1 MDAALLPATLND
13 TLAATT
19 GVEGATVR
27 AYMRILRE
35 NGYLSK
41 HGRGIAA
48 AKMNDMDAALCLTAL
63 AGAPRPYEVL
73 PQARHF
79 EKTVYSQGDSGGLL
93 GMLTE
98 LGSGIDAVANLI
110 RLYTQGLVQ
119 QHFETI
125 GIEPHLR
132 HSAMDVVFLTT
143 APVSIQFRIIKNG
156 QLLEARIYQDP
167 SDDII
172 APDLR
177 SYRRV
182 SGRTFDALA
191 ASFHATVRDD
201 L

>member
-1 MDAALLPATLND
+1 MLPATLND

-19 GVEGATVR
+19 GVESATVR
-27 AYMRILRE
+27 AYMRVLRE

-48 AKMNDMDAALCLTAL
+48 AKMSDRDASVCLTAL
-63 AGAPRPYEVL
+63 AGAPRPLDVL
-73 PQARHF
+73 PQVKHF
-79 EKTVYSQGDSGGLL
+79 SKTVFSQGDSGGLL
-93 GMLTE
+93 GMLSE
-98 LGSGIDAVANLI
+98 KGSGIDAVADLI
-110 RLYTQGLVQ
+110 RLYTQGLVE

-125 GIEPHLR
+125 EVEPAMR
-132 HSAMDVVFLTT
+132 HSSMDVVFLTT

-156 QLLEARIYQDP
+156 QLLEARMYQDP
-167 SDDII
+167 SDDITP
-172 APDLR
+172 PDLR

-191 ASFHATVRDD
+191 ASFHATVRED